1 METKEEDGRAAAPLP
16 MMLLLLLL
24 LLPHPT
30 APQARS
36 MEAS

>member
-16 MMLLLLLL
+16 LMLLLLL